1 MAFVKF
7 DKTSQPATTVPTI
20 TVQRS
25 GSLSISR
32 AAYLLLDSP
41 AAVEFFWDEERHLIG
56 IGAADKDALG
66 SYPVRPNGD
75 GTSQRGP
82 VTVSAVAFTKHV
94 GLDLSEARRWV
105 VKVEDGM
112 LVFDVKGPSQPVKSN
127 RMKGEEARKAATALI
142 GTAVVHSAIA
152 K

>member
-1 MAFVKF
+1 MGFIKF
-7 DKTSQPATTVPTI
+7 DKSSQPATTVPTI

-41 AAVEFFWDEERHLIG
+41 PAVEFFWDAERHLIG
-56 IGAADKDALG
+56 VGAADKDALG
-66 SYPVRPNGD
+66 SYPVRANGT

-105 VKVEDGM
+105 VKVEEGL
-112 LVFDVKGPSQPVKSN
+112 LVFDVEAKSQPVKSN
-127 RMKGEEARKAATALI
+127 RMIGEDRKKAAAEATS
-142 GTAVVHSAIA
+142 SAT
-152 K
+152 